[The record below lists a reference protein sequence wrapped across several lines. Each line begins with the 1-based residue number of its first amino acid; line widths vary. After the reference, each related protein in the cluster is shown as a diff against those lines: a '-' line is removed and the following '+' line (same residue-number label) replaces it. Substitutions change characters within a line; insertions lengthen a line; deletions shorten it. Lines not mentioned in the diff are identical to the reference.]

1 MFKLTQLRRDLDAHE
16 TVLVGH
22 KAAMVEHYLRRK
34 AHYRGKLAS
43 PTAMA
48 TSFIIGLFAG
58 MMVLRPRRVQ
68 KPAEPQR
75 RPWLNLARTLAT
87 PIVLGFLRERFTG
100 LIEASKR

>member
-16 TVLVGH
+16 AVLVAR
-22 KAAMVEHYLRRK
+22 KAAIAENYHQRN

-58 MMVLRPRRVQ
+58 MVVLRTRRVE
-68 KPAEPQR
+68 KPVEPQR
-75 RPWLNLARTLAT
+75 PPWLKLARTLAT
-87 PIVLGFLRERFTG
+87 PIVLGFLRQRLTG
-100 LIEASKR
+100 LIEASRR